1 MRPGAVRRMR
11 IAVLA
16 IGRAR
21 GDPAGRIFDDYMAR
35 LPWPHELRELH
46 EKRPLKGESRK
57 RREAELLL
65 AAVPE
70 RAVAVAL
77 DGGGRMLSSEEFA
90 RRIGAWR
97 DDGVPCLAFLIGGAD
112 GHGEAVLKRA
122 DLTLSFGA
130 MVWPHLLA
138 RAMLAEQLWRAA
150 SMLSGHPY
158 HRA

>member
-1 MRPGAVRRMR
+1 VR

-21 GDPAGRIFDDYMAR
+21 GDAAARIFDDYMAR
-35 LPWPHELRELH
+35 LPWPHELRELQ
-46 EKRPLKGESRK
+46 EKKPLKGPK
-57 RREAELLL
+57 RQQREGELLL
-65 AAVPE
+65 GALPE
-70 RAVAVAL
+70 GAVAIAL
-77 DGGGRMLSSEEFA
+77 DGGGRMLTSEEFA

-97 DDGVPCLAFLIGGAD
+97 DDGVPSLAFLIGGAD

-122 DLTLSFGA
+122 DLTLSFGP

>member
-1 MRPGAVRRMR
+1 VR

-21 GDPAGRIFDDYMAR
+21 DDPTTRIFDDYMAR
-35 LPWPHELRELH
+35 LPWPHELRELQ
-46 EKRPLKGESRK
+46 EIRPLKAEKRK
-57 RREAELLL
+57 QREADLLL
-65 AAVPE
+65 GAVPE
-70 RAVAVAL
+70 RALAVAL
-77 DGGGRMLSSEEFA
+77 DGGGKMLSSEEFA

-112 GHGEAVLKRA
+112 GHGAAVLKRA
-122 DLTLSFGA
+122 DLTLSFGP
-130 MVWPHLLA
+130 MVWPHLLV

-150 SMLSGHPY
+150 SILIGHPY

>member
-1 MRPGAVRRMR
+1 MR

-21 GDPAGRIFDDYMAR
+21 GDPAMRIFDDYMAR
-35 LPWPHELRELH
+35 LPWPHELKELQ
-46 EKRPLKGESRK
+46 ESRPLKAEK
-57 RREAELLL
+57 RMAREAEMLLG
-65 AAVPE
+65 AVPD
-70 RAVAVAL
+70 RALAIAL
-77 DGGGRMLSSEEFA
+77 DGGGRMLSSEDFA

-112 GHGEAVLKRA
+112 GHGAAVLKRA
-122 DLTLSFGA
+122 DLALSFGP

-150 SMLSGHPY
+150 SILSGHPY